1 MSMDSSMFILPIASA
16 VSIPA
21 AHSEASGV
29 GLSGALGAELVPGE
43 VGVVRGVD
51 PVVRE
56 GAAHVLAHLP
66 MRGGVE

>member
-1 MSMDSSMFILPIASA
+1 MSMFHVHFAHRVGRIH
-16 VSIPA
+16 SIPA

-29 GLSGALGAELVPGE
+29 GLSGALRAELVPGE

-51 PVVRE
+51 PVVRKR
-56 GAAHVLAHLP
+56 AAHVLAHLP